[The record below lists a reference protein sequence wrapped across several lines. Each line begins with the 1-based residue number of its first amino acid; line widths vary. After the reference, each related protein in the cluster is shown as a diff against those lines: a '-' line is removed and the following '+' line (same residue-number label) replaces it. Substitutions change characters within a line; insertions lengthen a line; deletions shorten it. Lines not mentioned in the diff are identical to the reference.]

1 MRNWVRR
8 GGWDLMRGRW
18 RKGVVGVWV
27 SKRGCVVEVWK
38 EMRGTMGKLWF

>member
-8 GGWDLMRGRW
+8 GRWDLMRGRW
-18 RKGVVGVWV
+18 RKGVELWV

-38 EMRGTMGKLWF
+38 EMRGTMGKLGF